1 MEKLPIYI
9 SIVLCAVKDFEIIK
23 KIVQEINKKVS
34 PHFIDCDIILVDNSG
49 SDDLWKKFLNLRNEN
64 LNLKIFR
71 QEKVTSH
78 DNAILR
84 GFKESRGNYIIL
96 PTPGT
101 TFFPKSILGIFDHFR
116 DLSTYKAINGIY
128 LRKKFN
134 NRFRE
139 NKLFSEVLFENFNI
153 NAPVVIPSI
162 FTIKKSLFEKVFT
175 FLPSETNCFLPSVEA
190 ILHKYFSDE
199 LKILF
204 LNEEDEDPIL
214 GYGKDAIQYSLFKY
228 KKCINEVKDI
238 ENMLENIEG
247 LYSFD

>member
-9 SIVLCAVKDFEIIK
+9 SVVLCAVRDFKTIR
-23 KIVQEINKKVS
+23 KIVLEINRKVS
-34 PHFIDCDIILVDNSG
+34 PYFTDCDIILVDNSG
-49 SDDLWKKFLNLRNEN
+49 SDDLWKKFLNLRSEN

-71 QEKVTSH
+71 QEKITSY

-84 GFKESRGNYIIL
+84 GFKESRGNYIIF
-96 PTPGT
+96 PTPGA
-101 TFFPKSILGIFDHFR
+101 TFFSKSILDIFTYLR
-116 DLSTYKAINGIY
+116 DISIYRAINGIY
-128 LRKKFN
+128 LDRKFN
-134 NRFRE
+134 NRFKE
-139 NKLFSEVLFENFNI
+139 NKLFSEILFENFNI

-162 FTIKKSLFEKVFT
+162 FMIKKSLFEKIFT

-204 LNEEDEDPIL
+204 LNEGNGDPIL
-214 GYGKDAIQYSLFKY
+214 GYGEDAIQYSLFKH
-228 KKCINEVKDI
+228 KKCISEIKDI
-238 ENMLENIEG
+238 DDMLENIEG